1 MKKVFLALLISLLA
15 SSLMAQSIRE
25 TAIKRF
31 SVGADIFTDI
41 WMNHPPGDVGVRTI
55 NQGANVFGMYNY
67 PLGES
72 NFHFAF
78 GLGMGFHNFF
88 TKGPIEDIRADTI
101 VYIPQPDTLKLRKYK
116 LGLTYVDVPLEFRFK
131 SPKKFRFAFG
141 FKVGYKLD
149 GKTKYKGERPDK
161 ENVIVKQKQVL
172 HIENFRF
179 GPTVRIGYDWF
190 SLFAYYQI
198 SKVFE
203 RNRGPDIYPISVGI
217 TLLPF

>member
-1 MKKVFLALLISLLA
+1 MKKVILALLISLLA

-78 GLGMGFHNFF
+78 GIGMGFHNFY
-88 TKGPIEDIRADTI
+88 TKGPIEDIRADHPNT
-101 VYIPQPDTLKLRKYK
+101 YK
-116 LGLTYVDVPLEFRFK
+116 LTLFNEQEMRELTAISTGGGMIEVIAIDGARISMAGDYFETLVYVE
-131 SPKKFRFAFG
+131 SA
-141 FKVGYKLD
+141 
-149 GKTKYKGERPDK
+149 
-161 ENVIVKQKQVL
+161 
-172 HIENFRF
+172 
-179 GPTVRIGYDWF
+179 
-190 SLFAYYQI
+190 
-198 SKVFE
+198 
-203 RNRGPDIYPISVGI
+203 
-217 TLLPF
+217 